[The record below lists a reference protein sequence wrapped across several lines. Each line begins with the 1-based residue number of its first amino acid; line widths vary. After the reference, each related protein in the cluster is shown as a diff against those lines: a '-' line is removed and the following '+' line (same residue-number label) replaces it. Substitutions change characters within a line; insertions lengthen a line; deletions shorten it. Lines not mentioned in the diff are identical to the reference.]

1 MNIWTSRII
10 LLLFF
15 FLVVWF
21 ALITSACTFKPVRID
36 GLPEECNLAYSA
48 MRLVDGKTVDK
59 SLAMVPMERC
69 SAVLQRERCRKE
81 IYGDNG
87 VDYNDLKKYRD
98 YSECLK
104 ELK

>member
-1 MNIWTSRII
+1 M
-10 LLLFF
+10 
-15 FLVVWF
+15 
-21 ALITSACTFKPVRID
+21 ITAGCSFSPVRID

-69 SAVLQRERCRKE
+69 AAVLQRERCKSE
-81 IYGDNG
+81 VYGSG
-87 VDYNDLKKYRD
+87 PVDYNDAKKYRD